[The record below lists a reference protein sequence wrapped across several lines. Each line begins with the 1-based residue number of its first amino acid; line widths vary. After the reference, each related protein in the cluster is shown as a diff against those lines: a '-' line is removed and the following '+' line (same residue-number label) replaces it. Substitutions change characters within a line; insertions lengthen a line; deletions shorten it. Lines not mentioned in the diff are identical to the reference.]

1 MLNLELTSKLGAVDY
16 DKQPQIM
23 AWRLRTVKLTWAL
36 ISIMESVHTEETQ
49 HNALSIDNIMLN
61 WDAKFNVKS
70 GVLIG
75 EPLREHEKMLCKFAQ
90 LIKTA

>member
-1 MLNLELTSKLGAVDY
+1 
-16 DKQPQIM
+16 
-23 AWRLRTVKLTWAL
+23 
-36 ISIMESVHTEETQ
+36 MESVHTEETQ

-90 LIKTA
+90 LIKTAWWIEDIHQSLSFCDLLLMHSVVKGLTLIWF